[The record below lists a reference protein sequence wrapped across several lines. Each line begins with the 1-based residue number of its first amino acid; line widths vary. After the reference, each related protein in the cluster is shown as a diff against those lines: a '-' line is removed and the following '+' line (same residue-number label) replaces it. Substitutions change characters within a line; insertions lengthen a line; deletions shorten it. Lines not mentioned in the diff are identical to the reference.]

1 METGKQSL
9 TRRMNPSLEDPVTE
23 PCKKNDRSLRTLDGG
38 KRSITI
44 HDVGEISKYPDLI
57 KFTVSVCSS
66 KDSIESVKTSVK
78 RRIDYVLQTLRSYG
92 IGEKSVMVS
101 TDINRGE
108 GYEMRSDVF
117 VQHSNAQQCQNA
129 RNFLVEKLDSSVVV
143 SPISCHCSPAIK
155 EQLRYLSRHTYF
167 VCVCVC
173 VYVRACVR
181 AYFCVHLCQGV
192 SNQ

>member
-1 METGKQSL
+1 METGKQLL
-9 TRRMNPSLEDPVTE
+9 TRRMDPSLDDPVTE
-23 PCKKNDRSLRTLDGG
+23 SKKTRPCGRKSSLRTLDSG

-57 KFTVSVCSS
+57 KFTMSVCSS

-78 RRIDYVLQTLRSYG
+78 RRIDYVLQTLRSHG
-92 IGEKSVMVS
+92 IGEKSVTVS

-129 RNFLVEKLDSSVVV
+129 RNFLVEKLDSSVMV
-143 SPISCHCSPAIK
+143 SPISCQCSPAIK
-155 EQLRYLSRHTYF
+155 EQLRYGPVCAHVSVY
-167 VCVCVC
+167 VCVHAHEPVC
-173 VYVRACVR
+173 LHI
-181 AYFCVHLCQGV
+181 CVHT
-192 SNQ
+192 